1 MVYSQCPKEV
11 ALSIF
16 FDLVRGRT
24 HALDETVQKR
34 IMAYHGKAGRSFE
47 RIGKPQAWLD
57 LSTRLVFY
65 VFYVFYVF

>member
-1 MVYSQCPKEV
+1 VVYSRCPKEV

-34 IMAYHGKAGRSFE
+34 IMAYHGKAGR
-47 RIGKPQAWLD
+47 RGNKRCR
-57 LSTRLVFY
+57 LSNVLEDPRLG
-65 VFYVFYVF
+65 